1 MHGTLDNVTLSG
13 SIYTGVALCRGLETE
28 LPCDQFTLL
37 RRVNRKAALHSWSVS
52 EKGIFPVHRVR
63 NMNAPKAGEVKG
75 RWIRQLDNFF
85 LHWTV
90 QTWETKDLFR
100 DAGLAD
106 DDGPPAPWTVAS
118 MADAEAGICARVV
131 RETSKMSICRSLGWR
146 VVVNWSLWDSCAGRN
161 LEREALPRRS
171 WGGCP
176 GKLL

>member
-1 MHGTLDNVTLSG
+1 M
-13 SIYTGVALCRGLETE
+13 GLWIMWHF
-28 LPCDQFTLL
+28 LAAFTQVL
-37 RRVNRKAALHSWSVS
+37 RYVGGWRQSCPVISSLFWEERVNRKAALHSWSVS
-52 EKGIFPVHRVR
+52 EKGIFPVHSVR
-63 NMNAPKAGEVKG
+63 NMNAPKAGDVKG
-75 RWIRQLDNFF
+75 RWIRQLDNSF

-106 DDGPPAPWTVAS
+106 DDAPPAPWTVAS

-131 RETSKMSICRSLGWR
+131 RETSKTSICRSLGWR

-176 GKLL
+176 GKPL